1 MCCLRTTCADLGSI
15 STDWKTTS
23 ADNHPSQITRF
34 YEQRQRITSQ
44 STRVPSKHE
53 WHVRTYPSRRRNMR
67 GAAGSSWVR
76 SQGLTG
82 VLPIPSKNPTACL
95 GNDIHEHSGNYDLP
109 SEQYTRTLA
118 KKTSTSLQRH
128 LCLLFRKCNLITFAA
143 LRSTDLN
150 VVAQLNL
157 QLLENLPKTFEIAP

>member
-95 GNDIHEHSGNYDLP
+95 GNDIHEHSGSYDLP

-128 LCLLFRKCNLITFAA
+128 LCLLFRLFHILCKAA
-143 LRSTDLN
+143 LRFSITALLVD
-150 VVAQLNL
+150 VQLHL
-157 QLLENLPKTFEIAP
+157 QLLENLPTT